1 MLTTNEIAEKVNLTR
16 TRITQLI
23 RDRVIMAEKRGRDWM
38 VDESQIE
45 IIKNLPENRGK
56 YQRSEKSRN
65 RKIAA

>member
-56 YQRSEKSRN
+56 YPRSEKSRN
-65 RKIAA
+65 RKVAA